1 MRVKLFG
8 TEVYIS
14 FLFAAVVTVLLATD
28 RTGMIL
34 PSLFAIIMHEIG
46 HLFAMWALDCA
57 PKRVKLIPAS
67 VQITSSFTK
76 GYKND
81 IIIAICGPLVNF
93 LLFFTL
99 YLNYLAFKNKITL
112 CYALI
117 NLIIGLFNSL
127 PVKGL
132 DGGTVLFSLL
142 VKRKDYNKA
151 VLILRAVTVG
161 VALSIIVVAVLLT
174 VKNKINLSLYIIGI
188 YLFIMSILK
197 M

>member
-1 MRVKLFG
+1 MRVRLFG

-28 RTGMIL
+28 RTGMIV

-46 HLFAMWALDCA
+46 HLFCMWALDCA

-81 IIIAICGPLVNF
+81 IIIAVCGPLVNF

-99 YLNYLAFKNKITL
+99 YFNYLAFKNKITL

-117 NLIIGLFNSL
+117 NLVIGLFNSL

-132 DGGTVLFSLL
+132 DGGTVLFSVL
-142 VKRKDYNKA
+142 VKNIDYNKS
-151 VLILRAVTVG
+151 VLILKGITVA
-161 VALSIIVVAVLLT
+161 VALTVVVIAVWLT
-174 VKNKINLSLYIIGI
+174 LKGKINISLYIIGI